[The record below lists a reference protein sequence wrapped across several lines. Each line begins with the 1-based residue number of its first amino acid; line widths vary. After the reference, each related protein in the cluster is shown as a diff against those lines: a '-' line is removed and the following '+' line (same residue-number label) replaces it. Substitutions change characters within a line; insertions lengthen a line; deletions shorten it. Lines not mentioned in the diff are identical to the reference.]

1 MLCGEVFVGG
11 VFMIKIALL
20 FMCVTSYIF
29 ANNGY
34 EVPPSS
40 STFGYAPVISDRQ
53 VEECV
58 RVYNN
63 ILRMERNYSSSV
75 SQYNNSVDWYNNNCA
90 GKQSQSAYEST
101 NRRQQKNGRF

>member
-1 MLCGEVFVGG
+1 M
-11 VFMIKIALL
+11 KIALL
-20 FMCVTSYIF
+20 FLCVASYIF

-40 STFGYAPVISDRQ
+40 STFGYVPVISDRQ
-53 VEECV
+53 MEECV

-63 ILRMERNYSSSV
+63 ILRMERNLSGSA

-90 GKQSQSAYEST
+90 GKQSQSACEAT
-101 NRRQQKNGRF
+101 NRLNRARGLPTQSCY